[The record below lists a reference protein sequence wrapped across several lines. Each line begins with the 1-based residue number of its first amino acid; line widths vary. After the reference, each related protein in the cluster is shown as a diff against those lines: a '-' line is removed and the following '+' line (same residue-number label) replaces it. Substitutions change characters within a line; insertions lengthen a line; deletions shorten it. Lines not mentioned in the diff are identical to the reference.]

1 MAYSPKTPYTHDGH
15 RLHPKLTYQLPEG
28 MGERMVDL
36 GLFVAVEG
44 AADVDLST
52 MAWDD
57 TTVRGT
63 QLVPDEIVHEHG
75 VAGDTA

>member
-15 RLHPKLTYQLPEG
+15 HLHPKLSYQLPDG

-36 GLFVAVEG
+36 GLFIEVDG
-44 AADVDLST
+44 AADVDLSA

-63 QLVPDEIVHEHG
+63 QISPDEIAHDQG
-75 VAGDTA
+75 VGETL